1 MPKTV
6 ALFVLR
12 RLVVMVPILFGVML
26 FAFVLVRLGGQEPV
40 ALLGGPTASAQ
51 QLAEIRT
58 ELGLDKSLP
67 MQFAIY
73 AGKVLRLDLGTSWLN
88 SRPVLGDLVARIPA
102 TLELL
107 ILGIGL
113 GALVGMPTGL
123 HAATH
128 PDGRFD
134 HVSRFLSLLG
144 FSIPTYWLGLIAVF
158 VFFYLLDLAPA
169 PMGRISLMVT
179 PPPVVTGSYVVD
191 ALVAADG
198 EAFRSALGQLAL
210 PVICLAIVSAAP
222 IIKQTRA
229 IALDILSS
237 DFVRYARASGL
248 PPRMLKRLVLR
259 NSLVP
264 LITFIGTEIAG
275 LVGTSSLIELVFA
288 WGGAGQ
294 YGLSAIIQGDFT
306 AVQGYV
312 LYVTLFSLVIF
323 LIVDLLV
330 LVLEPRAQAS

>member
-1 MPKTV
+1 MPMTI
-6 ALFVLR
+6 AFFILR
-12 RLVVMVPILFGVML
+12 RIVTMLPILFGVLL
-26 FAFVLVRLGGQEPV
+26 FAFVLVRLSGQEPV
-40 ALLGGPTASAQ
+40 ALLGGPTASSQ
-51 QLAEIRT
+51 QLDEIRR
-58 ELGLDKSLP
+58 ELGLDRTLP
-67 MQFAIY
+67 VQFAIY
-73 AGKVLRLDLGTSWLN
+73 AGKVMSLDLGTSWLN
-88 SRPVLGDLVARIPA
+88 SRPVLGDLLSRIPA

-113 GALVGMPTGL
+113 GALIGIPAGL

-128 PDGRFD
+128 ADGRFD

-144 FSIPTYWLGLIAVF
+144 FSIPTYWLGLIAIF
-158 VFFYLLDLAPA
+158 LFFYLLDLAPA
-169 PMGRISLMVT
+169 PMGRISMMVT
-179 PPPVVTGSYVVD
+179 QPPTVTGSYVID
-191 ALVAADG
+191 ALLAADG
-198 EAFRSALGQLAL
+198 EAFRSALGQLVL

-229 IALDILSS
+229 IALDVLGS

-248 PPRMLKRLVLR
+248 PSGMMKRLVLR

-323 LIVDLLV
+323 LIVDVLV
-330 LVLEPRAQAS
+330 LVLEPRAQAA

>member
-1 MPKTV
+1 MPRQI
-6 ALFVLR
+6 AFFLFR
-12 RLVVMVPILFGVML
+12 RLALTIPILFGVML

-51 QLAEIRT
+51 QLEEIRQ
-58 ELGLDKSLP
+58 ELGLDKSIP
-67 MQFAIY
+67 EQFAVY
-73 AGKVLRLDLGTSWLN
+73 AGKVLSLDLGTSWLN
-88 SRPVLGDLVARIPA
+88 NRPVLGDLLSRIPA

-107 ILGIGL
+107 LLGVGL
-113 GALVGMPTGL
+113 GALIGIPTGL

-128 PDGRFD
+128 PNGRFD
-134 HVSRFLSLLG
+134 HLSRFLSLLG
-144 FSIPTYWLGLIAVF
+144 FSIPTYWLGLLVIF
-158 VFFYLLDLAPA
+158 VFFYLLGWAPP

-179 PPPVVTGSYVVD
+179 PPPAITGSYVID
-191 ALVAADG
+191 ALLAADT
-198 EAFRSALGQLAL
+198 EALSSAAAQLAL
-210 PVICLAIVSAAP
+210 PVLCLAIVAAAP

-229 IALDILSS
+229 IALDVLSS

-248 PPRMLKRLVLR
+248 PPRVMKRLVLR

-264 LITFIGTEIAG
+264 LITFIGTELAG

-294 YGLSAIIQGDFT
+294 YGLSAIIQGDFV

-312 LYVTLFSLVIF
+312 LYVTLASLVIF
-323 LIVDLLV
+323 LVVDLAVIL
-330 LVLEPRAQAS
+330 LEPRVQAL